1 MSQNPAQRLEQK
13 KEELLDLLIK
23 QEEGIGGL
31 ATTLLKLKA
40 NYRLNGYDYGKL
52 TLALEFA
59 LVSITEK
66 QNFIEE
72 NE

>member
-1 MSQNPAQRLEQK
+1 MSQNPTHRIEQK

-23 QEEGIGGL
+23 QEVGIGGL
-31 ATTLLKLKA
+31 ATTLEKLKA
-40 NYRLNGYDYGKL
+40 NHRLNGFDYGKL
-52 TLALEFA
+52 VLAMQFA